1 MIPARAAAV
10 AWLRCFTEFGARTT
24 ARPAAGIVS
33 VRKQRS
39 AHAVRFAVPRQLLW
53 LLHQIMG
60 ERAKILSVMLLA
72 ALVTIGAFLVP
83 FH

>member
-1 MIPARAAAV
+1 
-10 AWLRCFTEFGARTT
+10 
-24 ARPAAGIVS
+24 VS